1 MIELLEIEIKKIFK
15 RPQTRLIL
23 LLLCLLYAIV
33 VITTKLFHTF
43 NVNFVI
49 ENSFSTLQFFPL
61 VLIIFTTS
69 SVAIEYQTGAI
80 KNLVCNVQKRYK
92 IVISKF
98 LALVITSFFMY
109 MSILVLNFLTAKF
122 IFLATKKVIRYSCL
136 WTIGSSI
143 ESVYLI
149 SFSLV
154 LAFVFYN
161 QAISVSLSVITYFLA
176 NLIDGS
182 IFSMIKHFEI
192 IKYNPINLFNFK
204 MELVDPSFIKQTH
217 LTMSNFLYLFIIY
230 ICINI
235 VFSIFILS
243 KKDF

>member
-1 MIELLEIEIKKIFK
+1 MDKLIKIELKKIFK
-15 RPQTRLIL
+15 RTQTQLILIL
-23 LLLCLLYAIV
+23 LLFLYVFMI
-33 VITTKLFHTF
+33 IITKLFHIF

-61 VLIIFTTS
+61 ALIIFTTS

-80 KNLVCNVQKRYK
+80 KNLVCTIQKRYK

-98 LALVITSFFMY
+98 IALVITSFFMY
-109 MSILVLNFLTAKF
+109 VSILVLNFLTAKF
-122 IFLATKKVIRYSCL
+122 IFLAPNKIIRYSCL

-143 ESVYLI
+143 ESIYLI

-154 LAFVFYN
+154 LAFIFYN
-161 QAISVSLSVITYFLA
+161 QAISVSLSVLTYFLA

-204 MELVDPSFIKQTH
+204 MELVDSSFIKQTH
-217 LTMSNFLYLFIIY
+217 LSMSDFLYLFIIY
-230 ICINI
+230 ICVNI
-235 VFSIFILS
+235 IFSIF
-243 KKDF
+243 F